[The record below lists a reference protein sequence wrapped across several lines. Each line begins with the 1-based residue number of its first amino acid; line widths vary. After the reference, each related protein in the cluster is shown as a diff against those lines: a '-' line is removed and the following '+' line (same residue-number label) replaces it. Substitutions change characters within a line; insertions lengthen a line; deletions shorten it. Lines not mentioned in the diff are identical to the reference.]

1 MELVSEKFTRQ
12 VAMDGK
18 RHVRPFKASKIGY
31 NVNFAVNSGD
41 SMLVASSS
49 NVIMI
54 SALRVRYTLP

>member
-18 RHVRPFKASKIGY
+18 RQVRPFKASMIGY
-31 NVNFAVNSGD
+31 NVKFAVNSGD